1 MARSDWE
8 FDANDMMPASFYYL
22 VYRFVY
28 KLCPKPTFG
37 ENMCMTRANM
47 DKNPDEVA
55 AMFDGV
61 AKRYD
66 LVNDLLSLG
75 QTKAW
80 RRATTKIIGPKAGMR
95 ILDLAAGTGSSS
107 EPLAAAGADVIP
119 ADFSEGMLAAGRK
132 ARPHLAFTKADAL
145 NLPFKDGEFDSVTIS
160 FGLRNTAD
168 IDLALAQM
176 LRVTKPGGQLVVC
189 EFSSPTFAPFRKIY
203 TNYLMRAL
211 PWVARRSSSN
221 PDAYIYLA
229 ESIRAWPDQ
238 QALAAKIEAAGWSAV
253 TWKNL
258 TGGVVAVHKAFK

>member
-1 MARSDWE
+1 
-8 FDANDMMPASFYYL
+8 
-22 VYRFVY
+22 
-28 KLCPKPTFG
+28 
-37 ENMCMTRANM
+37 
-47 DKNPDEVA
+47 
-55 AMFDGV
+55 
-61 AKRYD
+61 
-66 LVNDLLSLG
+66 
-75 QTKAW
+75 
-80 RRATTKIIGPKAGMR
+80 
-95 ILDLAAGTGSSS
+95 
-107 EPLAAAGADVIP
+107 VIP

-145 NLPFKDGEFDSVTIS
+145 DLPFKDGEFDSVTIS

-189 EFSSPTFAPFRKIY
+189 EFSSPTFAPFRTIY

-211 PWVARRSSSN
+211 PWVARRTSSN

-238 QALAAKIEAAGWSAV
+238 KALAAKIEAAGWSAV
-253 TWKNL
+253 TWTNL

>member
-1 MARSDWE
+1 MS
-8 FDANDMMPASFYYL
+8 
-22 VYRFVY
+22 
-28 KLCPKPTFG
+28 
-37 ENMCMTRANM
+37 RANM

-75 QTKAW
+75 RTKAW
-80 RRATTKIIGPKAGMR
+80 RKATTKLIQPRPGMK

-132 ARPHLAFTKADAL
+132 ARPHLPFTKADAL
-145 NLPFKDGEFDSVTIS
+145 NLPFADGEFDVATIS
-160 FGLRNTAD
+160 FGLRNTQKTAK
-168 IDLALAQM
+168 ALAEM
-176 LRVTKPGGQLVVC
+176 YRVVKPGGTLVVT
-189 EFSSPTFAPFRKIY
+189 EFSSPTFGPFRTIY

-211 PWVARRSSSN
+211 PAIARKTSSN

-238 QALAAKIEAAGWSAV
+238 KGLAAEISAAGWVEV

-258 TGGVVAVHKAFK
+258 TGGVVAVHKARKP

>member
-1 MARSDWE
+1 MS
-8 FDANDMMPASFYYL
+8 
-22 VYRFVY
+22 
-28 KLCPKPTFG
+28 
-37 ENMCMTRANM
+37 RANM

-75 QTKAW
+75 RTKAW
-80 RRATTKIIGPKAGMR
+80 RKATTKLIQPRPGMK

-107 EPLAAAGADVIP
+107 EPLAAAGAEVIP

-132 ARPHLAFTKADAL
+132 ARPHLPFTKADAL
-145 NLPFKDGEFDSVTIS
+145 NLPFADGEFDVATIS
-160 FGLRNTAD
+160 FGLRNTQKTAK
-168 IDLALAQM
+168 ALAEM
-176 LRVTKPGGQLVVC
+176 YRVVKPGGSLVVT
-189 EFSSPTFAPFRKIY
+189 EFSSPTFGPFRTIY
-203 TNYLMRAL
+203 TNYLMKAL
-211 PWVARRSSSN
+211 PAIARKTSSN

-238 QALAAKIEAAGWSAV
+238 KGLAAQISAAGWVEV

-258 TGGVVAVHKAFK
+258 TGGVVAVHKARKP

>member
-1 MARSDWE
+1 MS
-8 FDANDMMPASFYYL
+8 
-22 VYRFVY
+22 
-28 KLCPKPTFG
+28 
-37 ENMCMTRANM
+37 RANM

-66 LVNDLLSLG
+66 MVNDLLSLG

-80 RRATTKIIGPKAGMR
+80 RRATTKIIAPKAGMK

-145 NLPFKDGEFDSVTIS
+145 DLPFKDGEFDLVTIS
-160 FGLRNTAD
+160 FGLRNTQNTQ
-168 IDLALAQM
+168 LALAEM

-189 EFSSPTFAPFRKIY
+189 EFSSPTFAPFRQIY

-211 PWVARRSSSN
+211 PWVASRSSSN

-229 ESIRAWPDQ
+229 ESIRAWPNQ
-238 QALAAKIEAAGWSAV
+238 VALAAQISQAGWSGV

-258 TGGVVAVHKAFK
+258 TGGVVAVHKALKG

>member
-1 MARSDWE
+1 MVKP
-8 FDANDMMPASFYYL
+8 FHLHF
-22 VYRFVY
+22 FY

-37 ENMCMTRANM
+37 ENMFMSRANM
-47 DKNPDEVA
+47 DKNPEEVA

-80 RRATTKIIGPKAGMR
+80 RRATTKIIDPKPGMK

-119 ADFSEGMLAAGRK
+119 ADFSDGMLAAGRK

-145 NLPFKDGEFDSVTIS
+145 NLQFSDGQFDLVTIS

-189 EFSSPTFAPFRKIY
+189 EFSSPTFGPFRTIY
-203 TNYLMRAL
+203 TKYLMRAL
-211 PWVARRSSSN
+211 PWVAKRTSSN

-238 QALAAKIEAAGWSAV
+238 KALAAKIEAAGWSRV
-253 TWKNL
+253 TWTNL

>member
-1 MARSDWE
+1 MRMS
-8 FDANDMMPASFYYL
+8 
-22 VYRFVY
+22 
-28 KLCPKPTFG
+28 
-37 ENMCMTRANM
+37 RANM

-75 QTKAW
+75 RTKAW
-80 RRATTKIIGPKAGMR
+80 RKATTALIQPRPGMK

-132 ARPHLAFTKADAL
+132 ARPHLPFTKADAL
-145 NLPFKDGEFDSVTIS
+145 NLPFADGEFDVATIS
-160 FGLRNTAD
+160 FGLRNTQKTAK
-168 IDLALAQM
+168 ALAEM
-176 LRVTKPGGQLVVC
+176 LRVVKPGGFLVVT
-189 EFSSPTFAPFRKIY
+189 EFSSPTFGPFRTIY
-203 TNYLMRAL
+203 TNYLMKAL
-211 PWVARRSSSN
+211 PAIARKTSSN

-238 QALAAKIEAAGWSAV
+238 KALAAQISAAGWVDVS
-253 TWKNL
+253 WKNL
-258 TGGVVAVHKAFK
+258 TGGVVAVHKARKP

>member
-1 MARSDWE
+1 MVKTSHLH
-8 FDANDMMPASFYYL
+8 FF
-22 VYRFVY
+22 Y

-37 ENMCMTRANM
+37 ENMPMSRANM
-47 DKNPDEVA
+47 DKNPEEVA

-75 QTKAW
+75 QTKVW
-80 RRATTKIIGPKAGMR
+80 RRATTKIIAPKPGMK

-119 ADFSEGMLAAGRK
+119 ADFSDGMLAAGRK

-145 NLPFKDGEFDSVTIS
+145 NLPFSDGQFDLVTIS

-189 EFSSPTFAPFRKIY
+189 EFSSPTFGPFRTIY

-211 PWVARRSSSN
+211 PWVAKRTSSN

-229 ESIRAWPDQ
+229 ESIRVWPDQ
-238 QALAAKIEAAGWSAV
+238 RALAAKIEAAGWSRV
-253 TWKNL
+253 TWTNL